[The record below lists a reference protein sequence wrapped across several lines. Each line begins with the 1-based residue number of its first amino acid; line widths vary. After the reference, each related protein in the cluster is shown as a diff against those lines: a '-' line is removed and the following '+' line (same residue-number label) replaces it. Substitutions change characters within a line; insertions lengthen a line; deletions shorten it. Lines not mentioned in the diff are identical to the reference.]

1 MQRRKVVPALGLISI
16 LLIGVGI
23 LVWLTLVAQ
32 TPLPPLSDPK
42 NVKTTVWGFLY
53 DSAIPPGQV
62 IFAAILIALMAAGFI
77 ALIELRSSDRA
88 RRSLQPSTY
97 PLSPRLLSANTRGHF
112 SGEIAITVLV
122 PAHNEHQ
129 ILTHCLDELKKQLR
143 PIDRIIVV
151 SDNSNDGTTYLA
163 RIAGVEIYE
172 TVDNT
177 QKKAG
182 ALNQV
187 LRTLLPGLHHNDIV
201 MVMDADTVLD
211 PGFIAAAVRRFENDR
226 GLAAVG
232 GIFYGE
238 PGVGLIGQL
247 QRNEYVRYAR
257 QLARRRG
264 QVFVLT
270 GTSTMFR
277 SIALR
282 TVAESRGTMLPG
294 IKGDVYDTSALTEDN
309 ELTLAMKTLG
319 ALIESP
325 AQCSVVTELMPNLN
339 QLWKQRMRWQRGALE
354 NIGAYGVT
362 RPTLRYWGQQL
373 GLGYSVLSLTS
384 FLGLTVLTFL
394 SVDSWVW
401 FPFWLGLGGIFILER
416 LVTVWK
422 GGIRARLL
430 SVLLI
435 PELVYDMFLN
445 LVFIKSVLDISFNR
459 EATWGAIDRHH
470 TPFDLKGAAK

>member
-1 MQRRKVVPALGLISI
+1 MQRRKVIPALGLVST
-16 LLIGVGI
+16 LLVGIGV
-23 LVWLTLVAQ
+23 LVWLTLVAK
-32 TPLPPLSDPK
+32 TPLPTMSDPD
-42 NVKTTVWGFLY
+42 NVKTTVWGTLY
-53 DSAIPPGQV
+53 DSAAPPGQV
-62 IFAAILIALMAAGFI
+62 VVAAIIVALLAAGFI
-77 ALIELRSSDRA
+77 ALIELRASDRS
-88 RRSLQPSTY
+88 RRSLEKSTY
-97 PLSPRLLSANTRGHF
+97 PLSPRILSADTRSHF

-122 PAHNEHQ
+122 PAHNEHE
-129 ILTHCLDELKKQLR
+129 ILNHCLDQLKLQLR
-143 PIDRIIVV
+143 ANDRIIVV
-151 SDNSNDGTTYLA
+151 SDNSNDGTSYLA
-163 RIAGVEIYE
+163 KRQGVEVFE
-172 TVDNT
+172 SVNNT

-187 LRTLLPGLHHNDIV
+187 LKVLLPGLHHNDVV

-238 PGVGLIGQL
+238 PGLGIIGQL

-257 QLARRRG
+257 QIHRRRG

-277 SIALR
+277 SFALQ
-282 TVAESRGTMLPG
+282 TVAKSRGTMLPG
-294 IKGDVYDTSALTEDN
+294 VPGDVYDTSALTEDN

-325 AQCSVVTELMPNLN
+325 EQCSVVTELMPNKS

-354 NIGAYGVT
+354 NIGSYGVT
-362 RPTLRYWGQQL
+362 RSTLRYWGQQL

-384 FLGLTVLTFL
+384 FLVLMLITVL
-394 SVDSWVW
+394 SVEHWVW

-416 LVTVWK
+416 VVTVWK

-430 SVLLI
+430 AVLLI
-435 PELVYDMFLN
+435 PELMYDMFLN
-445 LVFIKSVLDISFNR
+445 LVFVKSVIDISFNR
-459 EATWGAIDRHH
+459 SATWGAIDRDK
-470 TPFDLKGAAK
+470 TPFDLKGASR